1 MTFRR
6 SFVPDFCDTAVRP
19 DQKRG
24 AHDAKERFAKELLHA
39 PRAIGLDGFEF
50 GIAQHR
56 EIQIIF
62 GGKFGLGF
70 HAIAAAAQDDRA

>member
-1 MTFRR
+1 MAFGWR
-6 SFVPDFCDTAVRP
+6 FVPDFCDAAVRP

-24 AHDAKERFAKELLHA
+24 AHDAEERFAKELLHA
-39 PRAIGLDGFEF
+39 PRAIGFNGLEF

-62 GGKFGLGF
+62 GGEFSLGF